1 MSRSSS
7 PWLRVASMSAP
18 APLRRP
24 ASWTP
29 VPVNPGGADRNME
42 VKLYS
47 FDEPEVPIYSAI
59 WEQRR
64 DMRSLVFLVPGQNPR
79 LGPVAL
85 KMIPEI
91 RSVAAAET
99 GALPPD
105 P

>member
-1 MSRSSS
+1 MQAAATGA
-7 PWLRVASMSAP
+7 ASVRGQQAFGRLLPMG
-18 APLRRP
+18 RP
-24 ASWTP
+24 
-29 VPVNPGGADRNME
+29 E
-42 VKLYS
+42 VSYF

-91 RSVAAAET
+91 RSVAAVCDVDSDRLAAAQAKVGGPCKAFFT
-99 GALPPD
+99 
-105 P
+105 